1 LTLLQ
6 IGLLGKANVGKST
19 FFSAATET
27 IVASGNFPF
36 TTIEPNVGVAYIKSD
51 CACKH
56 FGITHENEFC
66 VNGTR
71 FIPVK
76 LIDIAGLV
84 PGAHEG
90 KGLGNQFL
98 DDARQ
103 AEVLI
108 HVVDI
113 AGTTDIQGQPVPVGT
128 HDPLEDVAFVQDE
141 FDQWF
146 ADILKREWDKI
157 TREIDQKRAKLTDG
171 IAKRFTGLGIKDF
184 QVQEVLQKLGL
195 MARNP
200 KEWKDSDIQTFVKEL
215 RKHTKPMIIA
225 ANKADLCQD
234 LSILDKIPGCVIPCS
249 AETELLLRKAS
260 KAGIVNYSSGES
272 GFTIVNGKEILPP
285 QQKALDLVKS
295 VFSKI
300 PSTGIQK
307 TLNTA
312 VFDLLKFIV
321 VYPVEDETK
330 LTNKDDVILPDTK
343 LLPLNSTAKDLAS
356 LIHADIAKGFLHAID
371 CKTKQRISGDQKLKD
386 GDVIKIVSTLSRG

>member
-1 LTLLQ
+1 MTLLQ

-36 TTIEPNVGVAYIKSD
+36 TTIEPNVGVAYVKSN

-146 ADILKREWDKI
+146 ANILKREWDKI
-157 TREIDQKRAKLTDG
+157 AREIDQKRAKLTDG

>member
-1 LTLLQ
+1 MTLLQ

-27 IVASGNFPF
+27 LVASGNFPF
-36 TTIEPNVGVAYIKSD
+36 TTIEPNIGVAYVKSD

-128 HDPLEDVAFVQDE
+128 HDPLEDVTFVQDE

-215 RKHTKPMIIA
+215 RKNTKPMIIA
-225 ANKADLCQD
+225 ANKADLCHD
-234 LSILDKIPGCVIPCS
+234 LSVLDKIPDCVIPCS

-272 GFTIVNGKEILPP
+272 GFTIVSEKEIPPP

-307 TLNTA
+307 ILNTA

-330 LTNKDDVILPDTK
+330 LTNKDGVVLPDTK
-343 LLPLNSTAKDLAS
+343 LLPLDSTAKDLAS

>member
-1 LTLLQ
+1 MQ
-6 IGLLGKANVGKST
+6 VGLLGKANVGKST

-27 IVASGNFPF
+27 PVASGNFPF
-36 TTIEPNVGVAYIKSD
+36 TTIEPNVGVAYVKTD

-56 FGITHENEFC
+56 FQITHQNELC
-66 VNGTR
+66 VSGTR
-71 FIPVK
+71 LIPVK
-76 LIDIAGLV
+76 LIDVAGLV

-103 AEVLI
+103 ADILI

-113 AGTTDIQGQPVPVGT
+113 AGTTDLQGQPVPIGT

-171 IAKRFTGLGIKDF
+171 ITKRFSGLGIKDF
-184 QVQEVLQKLGL
+184 QVQEILQNLGL
-195 MARNP
+195 ISRNP
-200 KEWKDSDIQTFVKEL
+200 KEWKDSDIETFVKDL
-215 RKHTKPMIIA
+215 RKITKPIIIA
-225 ANKADLCQD
+225 ANKADLCHD
-234 LSILDKIPGCVIPCS
+234 LDIIKKISNVVIPCS
-249 AETELLLRKAS
+249 AESELLLRKAA
-260 KAGIVNYSSGES
+260 KAGLINYLPGGDHFSL
-272 GFTIVNGKEILPP
+272 VDGKDLQPP

-300 PSTGIQK
+300 TTTGVQK
-307 TLNTA
+307 LLDTAIFEKLNFIA
-312 VFDLLKFIV
+312 VF
-321 VYPVEDETK
+321 PVEDETK
-330 LTNKDDVILPDTK
+330 LTNKDGIILPDAK
-343 LLPLNSTAKDLAS
+343 LIPEGSTAKDLAG

-371 CKTKQRISGDQKLKD
+371 CKTKQRISGDQKLKN